1 MARILVRCAAVGI
14 ALVVTGALAPG
25 RRGRRP
31 CDRVLRELTLPE

>member
-25 RRGRRP
+25 TGRRP

>member
-25 RRGRRP
+25 TRAQTVRP
-31 CDRVLRELTLPE
+31 SAKFCKLLI

>member
-25 RRGRRP
+25 TRAQTVRP
-31 CDRVLRELTLPE
+31 RPEGANAA